1 MTTFHNMDLNLL
13 RVFQAIADERSL
25 TLAGHRLH
33 LSQPAV
39 SYSLGR
45 LRELFDDPLFIRTK
59 SGMQP
64 TPTAVEL
71 AKPIKRALQ
80 AVQDALSY
88 AEQFDPAVSS
98 RVFRGSMTDAAEMF
112 FLPPVCELLQQ
123 QAPHSRLHI
132 TQTAPDM
139 LEEALRTG
147 QLDFAIGNL
156 PALQP
161 VTEHALLFTETY
173 VCLTRQR
180 KALPRQK
187 TLTAAQFLALSH
199 IHIQSAESSHQRLE
213 ETLRASGLHRTIA
226 LDIPHFSVLP
236 HILER
241 SDLAVTLP
249 LRIAKLFNT
258 NHQFAIYKLPT
269 EIPPVDVTL
278 HWHADFDNDAGNRWL
293 RQAII
298 DLLQVYA
305 RGVAAA

>member
-25 TLAGHRLH
+25 TLAGLRLH

-45 LRELFDDPLFIRTK
+45 LRELFDDPLFVRTRN
-59 SGMQP
+59 GMQP

-88 AEQFDPAVSS
+88 AEQFDPAVST
-98 RVFRGSMTDAAEMF
+98 RVLRGSMTDAAEMF
-112 FLPPVCELLQQ
+112 FLPPVCELLQRT
-123 QAPHSRLHI
+123 APHTRLHI
-132 TQTAPDM
+132 NQTAPDM

-147 QLDFAIGNL
+147 HLDFAIGNL

-161 VTEHALLFTETY
+161 VTNHALLFTETY
-173 VCLTRQR
+173 VCVTRKR
-180 KALPRQK
+180 PGLPRQK
-187 TLTAAQFLALSH
+187 LLTTTQFLALSH
-199 IHIQSAESSHQRLE
+199 IHIQSAESSHQQLDD
-213 ETLRASGLHRTIA
+213 TLRAAGLQRTIA

-236 HILER
+236 HILAR

-258 NHQFAIYKLPT
+258 GDQFVIYKLPT
-269 EIPPVDVTL
+269 DIPPVDVTL
-278 HWHADFDNDAGNRWL
+278 HWHADFENDACNRWL
-293 RQAII
+293 RQSII
-298 DLLQVYA
+298 DVLHSYA
-305 RGVAAA
+305 KGTG